1 MKKQRLAIGLSLWV
15 FITAVVTVMNMTKD
29 PDRLFVFPALLLLL
43 PFLFARSLSLA
54 HMIRPT
60 ISGWKVFAFFAL
72 LILFVYPPLY
82 AGWMILIEHRTIS
95 LPTTL
100 AVQGALKKGL
110 LLVLVAS
117 IPEEVFFRGY
127 LQHHV
132 FKKQTARLLPL
143 ISQRN
148 LIVSALFAL
157 THAIAF
163 MNPLRLNVFFPS
175 LLFGFIV
182 ERSKGSLFYAILMH
196 AVANF
201 VAMLLG
207 TFFN

>member
-1 MKKQRLAIGLSLWV
+1 MKRKNYLIGFSLWGI
-15 FITAVVTVMNMTKD
+15 ITAAVTVMNMTRFSY
-29 PDRLFVFPALLLLL
+29 RLFFFPALLVLL
-43 PFLFARSLSLA
+43 PFLVDRSLSLYE
-54 HMIRPT
+54 MVKPT
-60 ISGWKVFAFFAL
+60 KNGLKLFAFFAL
-72 LILFVYPPLY
+72 LILFAYPPLY
-82 AGWMILIEHRTIS
+82 YGWMTIVEHRIFS
-95 LPTTL
+95 LPEMESI
-100 AVQGALKKGL
+100 GKALNKGFL
-110 LLVLVAS
+110 LLLVAS

-127 LQHHV
+127 LQHSV
-132 FKKQTARLLPL
+132 FKNRSKLLIPL

-201 VAMLLG
+201 LAMLLG
-207 TFFN
+207 TFF

>member
-1 MKKQRLAIGLSLWV
+1 VQQYRYHIGFALWGV
-15 FITAVVTVMNMTKD
+15 ITAAVTVMNVTRFSY
-29 PDRLFVFPALLLLL
+29 RLFLFPAMLIVL
-43 PFLFARSLSLA
+43 PFAVDRSLSLYEL
-54 HMIRPT
+54 IKPT
-60 ISGWKVFAFFAL
+60 KHGLKLFAFFAL
-72 LILFVYPPLY
+72 LILFAYPPLY
-82 AGWMILIEHRTIS
+82 YGWMTIVEHRIFA
-95 LPTTL
+95 LPAMNEVGTAL
-100 AVQGALKKGL
+100 YKGA

-117 IPEEVFFRGY
+117 IPEEIFFRGY
-127 LQHHV
+127 LQPSV
-132 FKKQTARLLPL
+132 FNNRTKLLLPL

-175 LLFGFIV
+175 LLFGFLV

-201 VAMLLG
+201 IAMVLG
-207 TFFN
+207 TFF